1 MLSTAIKKLASLFF
15 MLGFTLLG
23 FVVLVVSV
31 VLMISLEALRIAIA
45 IQTNMIS
52 AIHPSSSSHVSDYR

>member
-1 MLSTAIKKLASLFF
+1 MSSTAIKKLASLFF

-31 VLMISLEALRIAIA
+31 VLMISLEALKIAIA
-45 IQTNMIS
+45 IQTSGDSGNQLFKLK
-52 AIHPSSSSHVSDYR
+52 PYE